1 MVSMEE
7 MLNLMVQRGG
17 SDLHL
22 SVGSPPKIRIDGKLV
37 DTDHP
42 VLQPEQV
49 KKMVYSVLSG
59 DQIAKFEKNYELD
72 FSFGV
77 TNLGRF
83 RTNAFLQRGTVAA
96 VLRVIPFE
104 VFDFETVGLPIKVC
118 EGICNLPR
126 GLVLCTGTTGSGKS
140 TTLASMVNHINE
152 SNQGHIVTIEDPIEF
167 LHRNK
172 QSLVNQR
179 EVGADTHAFEK
190 AMRSVLRQDPDVV
203 LVGEMRDL
211 ETIEAA
217 LTLAETGHLT
227 FATLHTSDMVQT
239 INRIVDV
246 FPAHQQQQIRTMLS
260 FTLQAVV
267 CQQLIPRSHGKG
279 RVLAA
284 EIMLV
289 NPAIRALIRDNKA
302 HQIMSII
309 QTSGA
314 MGMRT
319 MNQSLFELYRAGQIS
334 YEDAISHCHDE
345 SDFKRLL
352 ERGAGAA
359 PATGNA
365 ASSPMGGMTGMGTNP
380 NQALYATRRPGAR

>member
-227 FATLHTSDMVQT
+227 FATLHTSDVVQT

-319 MNQSLFELYRAGQIS
+319 MNQSLFELYRSGQVS
-334 YEDAISHCHDE
+334 FEDAISHCHDE
-345 SDFKRLL
+345 ADFKRLL
-352 ERGAGAA
+352 ERGTGAA
-359 PATGNA
+359 PTGTPA
-365 ASSPMGGMTGMGTNP
+365 PMGGMGGMAANP
-380 NQALYATRRPGAR
+380 NQGLYATRRPGAR

>member
-7 MLNLMVQRGG
+7 LLNLMVQRGG

-37 DTDHP
+37 DTEYEA
-42 VLQPEQV
+42 LMPEAT
-49 KKMVYSVLSG
+49 KKLVYSVLG
-59 DQIAKFEKNYELD
+59 ADQVAKFEKNFELD

-77 TNLGRF
+77 SNLGRF

-104 VFDFETVGLPIKVC
+104 VYDFQTIGLPVKVC
-118 EGICNLPR
+118 EWICNLPR
-126 GLVLCTGTTGSGKS
+126 GLVLCTGSTGSGKS
-140 TTLASMVNHINE
+140 TTLASMVNYINE
-152 SNQGHIVTIEDPIEF
+152 SRQNHIVTIEDPIEF

-172 QSLVNQR
+172 GCLVNQR
-179 EVGADTHAFEK
+179 EVGGDTLGFEK
-190 AMRSVLRQDPDVV
+190 ALKSVLRQDPDVV

-227 FATLHTSDMVQT
+227 FATLHTSDVTQT
-239 INRIVDV
+239 VNRIVDV

-267 CQQLIPRSHGKG
+267 CQQLVPRVHGKG

-284 EIMLV
+284 EVMIV

-309 QTSGA
+309 QTGGA
-314 MGMRT
+314 AGMRT
-319 MNQSLFELYRAGQIS
+319 MNQSLYELYRSGTIS
-334 YEDAISHCHDE
+334 YEDALDHTADE
-345 SDFKRLL
+345 ADFQRLM
-352 ERGAGAA
+352 ERAGGGGVAA
-359 PATGNA
+359 AKKP
-365 ASSPMGGMTGMGTNP
+365 
-380 NQALYATRRPGAR
+380 LR

>member
-7 MLNLMVQRGG
+7 LLNLMVQRGG

-37 DTDHP
+37 DTEYEP
-42 VLQPEQV
+42 LMPEAS
-49 KKMVYSVLSG
+49 KKLVYSVLG
-59 DQIAKFEKNYELD
+59 ADQVAKFEKNFELD

-77 TNLGRF
+77 SNLGRF

-104 VFDFETVGLPIKVC
+104 VYDFQTIGLPSKVC
-118 EGICNLPR
+118 EWICNLPR
-126 GLVLCTGTTGSGKS
+126 GLVLCTGATGSGKS
-140 TTLASMVNHINE
+140 TTLASMINFINE
-152 SNQGHIVTIEDPIEF
+152 GRQNHIVTIEDPIEF

-172 QSLVNQR
+172 GCLVNQR
-179 EVGADTHAFEK
+179 EVGGDTHGFEK
-190 AMRSVLRQDPDVV
+190 ALKSVLRQDPDVV

-227 FATLHTSDMVQT
+227 FATLHTSDVQQT
-239 INRIVDV
+239 VNRIVDV

-267 CQQLIPRSHGKG
+267 CQQLVPRMQGKG
-279 RVLAA
+279 RALAA
-284 EIMLV
+284 EVMIV
-289 NPAIRALIRDNKA
+289 NPAIRALIRDNKS

-309 QTSGA
+309 QTGGA
-314 MGMRT
+314 AGMRT
-319 MNQSLFELYRAGQIS
+319 MNQSLFELYRSGTIS
-334 YEDAISHCHDE
+334 YDDAVEHSGDGA
-345 SDFKRLL
+345 DFQRLM
-352 ERGAGAA
+352 ERAGAGAV
-359 PATGNA
+359 G
-365 ASSPMGGMTGMGTNP
+365 AS
-380 NQALYATRRPGAR
+380 RRPVR